1 MEEVEDMIGKM
12 RMEMMKK
19 ISGTAIGTARGL
31 KEEEA
36 VEVEEDSEVRV
47 EEDSEERVEEEDEVE
62 DITAFL
68 RIEMTHREITEEDGE
83 TIEEEDT
90 GIVEGIERI
99 EEDIEVVDLIEEG
112 IKVRAE
118 EVTDFDRTMT
128 TLDNEEAMMDK

>member
-1 MEEVEDMIGKM
+1 MEDMIGKM